1 MLPLILFPIF
11 NSFIAVWNTYNC
23 FQLMLDREDQKT
35 NLKNEVATEVAKAV
49 RAEMNKLSSRDYI
62 CLQKY
67 AVDNKHMYC

>member
-1 MLPLILFPIF
+1 
-11 NSFIAVWNTYNC
+11 
-23 FQLMLDREDQKT
+23 MLDREDQKT

>member
-11 NSFIAVWNTYNC
+11 NSVIAVWNTYNC
-23 FQLMLDREDQKT
+23 YQLMLDREDQKT